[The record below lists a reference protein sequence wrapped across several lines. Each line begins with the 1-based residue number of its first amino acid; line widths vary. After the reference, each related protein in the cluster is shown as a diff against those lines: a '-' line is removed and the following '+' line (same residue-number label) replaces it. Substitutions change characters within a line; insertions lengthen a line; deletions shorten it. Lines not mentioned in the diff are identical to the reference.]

1 MSALESIST
10 VEEQVIDGIK
20 QAQDVALKVTRSVVD
35 TVAPYVPEFDRPFAD
50 RLPTADELID
60 NAFDFVGEL
69 LKVNRGFAHQVVD
82 VLAPLNG
89 ETKTGPKAQP
99 KAKPASKVQAA

>member
-10 VEEQVIDGIK
+10 VEDQVIDGIK
-20 QAQDVALKVTRSVVD
+20 QVQDVALKVTRSVVD

-50 RLPTADELID
+50 QLPKADQLVD
-60 NAFDFVGEL
+60 NAFDFVSEL
-69 LKVNRGFAHQVVD
+69 LKVNRDFAHQVVD
-82 VLAPLNG
+82 AVAPLTG
-89 ETKTGPKAQP
+89 EKTGPKAQP